1 MLAFIIRR
9 LLYGLLTLLIISV
22 ASFIMV
28 DAPPGNALTAEI
40 QQLRARGGDIPHS
53 QIVALEE
60 RYGVNDPVMV
70 KYWKWASGFVKGDF
84 GYSFSE
90 KKPVGELLWGRL
102 GYSLLLSIGSLL
114 VAWLIAIPAGVYSAT
129 HRYSPLDNVITT
141 VQFIGVAIPEFLLAL
156 LVLVVASRYLNADVG
171 GLYSREYQTAPWSFD
186 KFLDLLG
193 HLWIPLL
200 VISAG
205 GTAWLTR
212 VMRAN
217 LLDVLNQ
224 QYVQT
229 ARAKGVLERKVV
241 WKHAVRNAFHPLVM
255 ALGGVLPAM
264 IGGEAIVSIVLNLP
278 TIGPLFITS
287 LTEQDLYL
295 SATLL
300 MAMSALL
307 ILGNLLADILLAW
320 LDPRVRVLE

>member
-1 MLAFIIRR
+1 MFAFVLRR
-9 LLYGLLTLLIISV
+9 LIYGLLTLLIISI
-22 ASFIMV
+22 ASFVMV
-28 DAPPGNALTAEI
+28 EAPPGNALTAEI
-40 QQLRARGGDIPHS
+40 QRLRAQGGEVS
-53 QIVALEE
+53 QDQVKALEV
-60 RYGVNDPVMV
+60 RYGVNDPIYE
-70 KYWKWASGFVKGDF
+70 KYWQWASGFVRGDF
-84 GYSFSE
+84 GYSFDH
-90 KKPVGELLWGRL
+90 KQPVADLIWGRI
-102 GYSLLLSIGSLL
+102 GYSVMLSLGALL
-114 VAWLIAIPAGVYSAT
+114 VAWLIAIPVGVYSAT
-129 HRYSPLDNVITT
+129 HRYSLPDYIITT
-141 VQFIGVAIPEFLLAL
+141 IQFIGIAIPEFLLAL
-156 LVLVVASRYLNADVG
+156 IVLVFASRYFGIDVG
-171 GLYSREYQTAPWSFD
+171 GLFSREYQTAPWSFG
-186 KFLDLLG
+186 KLLDLLS

-229 ARAKGVLERKVV
+229 ARAKGVIERGVI

-255 ALGGVLPAM
+255 ALGGVLPAL

-300 MAMSALL
+300 VVLSALL
-307 ILGNLLADILLAW
+307 IIGNLLADILLAW
-320 LDPRVRVLE
+320 LDPRVRTVE

>member
-1 MLAFIIRR
+1 MFAFVLRR
-9 LLYGLLTLLIISV
+9 LIYGLLTLLIISM
-22 ASFIMV
+22 ASFVMV
-28 DAPPGNALTAEI
+28 EAPPGNALTAEI
-40 QQLRARGGDIPHS
+40 QRLRAQGGEVS
-53 QIVALEE
+53 QDQIQALEV
-60 RYGVNDPVMV
+60 RYGVNDPIHE
-70 KYWKWASGFVKGDF
+70 KYWQWASGFVRGDF
-84 GYSFSE
+84 GYSFDR
-90 KKPVGELLWGRL
+90 KAPVADLIWGRV
-102 GYSLLLSIGSLL
+102 GYSVMLSLGALL
-114 VAWLIAIPAGVYSAT
+114 VAWLIAIPVGVYSAT
-129 HRYSPLDNVITT
+129 HRYSLPDYIITT
-141 VQFIGVAIPEFLLAL
+141 IQFIGIAIPEFLLAL
-156 LVLVVASRYLNADVG
+156 LVLVFASRYFGIDVG
-171 GLYSREYQTAPWSFD
+171 GLFSREYQTAPWSFG
-186 KFLDLLG
+186 KLLDLLS

-229 ARAKGVLERKVV
+229 ARAKGVIERGVI

-255 ALGGVLPAM
+255 ALGGVLPAL

-278 TIGPLFITS
+278 TIGPMFITS

-300 MAMSALL
+300 VVLSALL
-307 ILGNLLADILLAW
+307 IIGNLLADILLAW
-320 LDPRVRVLE
+320 LDPRVRTVE